1 MVEELA
7 RWGKTIPRDRDRA
20 QSRILLWTAGTL
32 VGLSALFPPLTA
44 LLHGLSL
51 RSFTAP
57 LLISVGFA
65 LLVWALRAATSAA
78 AAMGSLICF
87 ILARPRHIETH
98 HDPLSTEHS
107 ALLAL
112 ITLFVLTF
120 AATKFGRK
128 KKEARGLSEP
138 RSGRKASQIVANLG
152 VAALFAAAGSY
163 AGAIAALAEASA
175 DTVSSEIGQA
185 IGGQAR
191 LLTTWRRVSAGTDG
205 GVTILGTIA
214 GLVAAAIIVVIGT
227 VHRPGAATIWLAACA
242 GLFFD
247 SFLGATIERRGW
259 IGNDLVNFTST
270 LVAALIATALS

>member
-20 QSRILLWTAGTL
+20 QSRILLWTVGAL

-120 AATKFGRK
+120 AATKFGRRRRRLAGSPSR
-128 KKEARGLSEP
+128 EAVERHRKSSPTSASQRCLPQLVATQAPSP
-138 RSGRKASQIVANLG
+138 PWPKPQQILFRRRSGKPSVAK
-152 VAALFAAAGSY
+152 
-163 AGAIAALAEASA
+163 
-175 DTVSSEIGQA
+175 
-185 IGGQAR
+185 R
-191 LLTTWRRVSAGTDG
+191 
-205 GVTILGTIA
+205 
-214 GLVAAAIIVVIGT
+214 
-227 VHRPGAATIWLAACA
+227 AC
-242 GLFFD
+242 
-247 SFLGATIERRGW
+247 
-259 IGNDLVNFTST
+259 
-270 LVAALIATALS
+270 